1 MKNYF
6 MMALLF
12 AVGAHSQT
20 QTYTATTEVFAN
32 PERGFYHYRSSGT
45 GTYKALNQAELTG
58 FRTNEKVT
66 LVWREFRL
74 DAFKTTAISAD
85 FLAKMQT
92 DFNILRNAGVKAI
105 IRFNYTNTDGTD
117 ASRTQVLAHINQ
129 LKAVVAANEDVISSV
144 EAGFIGNYGEWW
156 FSNNFGTD
164 DHTATNTADRIA
176 VGNAIMTL
184 APNRMVAFRTPTYQ
198 RLIAGSTP
206 VSATT
211 AYNGS
216 TLSRVAAHNDCFL
229 SSSDDYGTYIN
240 TTTDPTYLE
249 NQSRYTFDGG
259 ETCSLTT
266 YSACT
271 NAVATMKKFHFNY
284 LNADYNTDVTSN
296 WQTNGCLDEVKRK
309 LGYRFELTSST
320 IANGTLTI
328 DLQNSGFANVFNTR
342 DVYVVARNTTTGAET
357 PIKLTTNIRLW
368 NAGTT
373 TRLTQSLT
381 SLPTGTY
388 QLFLNLPDQKLPT
401 NPIYS
406 IRLANTGTWDATK
419 GYNNLNQTY
428 TTGTTGGT
436 TPPVVTNPTPTNPTP
451 TNPTPTNPALPVTII
466 LDANG
471 IIQAA
476 NLPCTAGNF
485 TVAVY
490 NTSGRLKATTM
501 DISHLKRGYW
511 IVKITCNGQVY
522 TKKVYKSTGSF

>member
-1 MKNYF
+1 MKNFF
-6 MMALLF
+6 MVALLF
-12 AVGAHSQT
+12 AVGAHAQT
-20 QTYTATTEVFAN
+20 QTYTATTEIFAN
-32 PERGFYHYRSSGT
+32 PERGFYHYRSSGS

-66 LVWREFRL
+66 LIWREFRL

-117 ASRTQVLAHINQ
+117 ASRAQVLAHINQ
-129 LKAVVAANEDVISSV
+129 LKAVVTANEDVISSV

-156 FSNNFGTD
+156 YSNNFGTD

-184 APNRMVAFRTPTYQ
+184 APSRMVAFRTPTYQ
-198 RLIAGSTP
+198 RLIAGATP

-216 TLSRVAAHNDCFL
+216 IVSRVAAHNDCFL

-240 TTTDPTYLE
+240 TTTDPAYLE
-249 NQSRYTFDGG
+249 SQSRYTFDGG

-271 NAVATMKKFHFNY
+271 NAVATMKRFHFNY
-284 LNADYNTDVTSN
+284 MNADYNTDVTAN
-296 WQTNGCLDEVKRK
+296 WQTNGCLDEIKRK
-309 LGYRFELTSST
+309 LGYRFELLNAD
-320 IANGTLTI
+320 IVNGTLTVN
-328 DLQNSGFANVFNTR
+328 LQNSGFANVFNAR
-342 DVYVVARNTTTGAET
+342 DAFIVARNTTTGVET
-357 PIKLTTNIRLW
+357 PLKVNTNVRLW
-368 NAGTT
+368 NAGAT
-373 TRLTQSLT
+373 TRFTQVLTT
-381 SLPTGTY
+381 LPAGTY
-388 QLFLNLPDQKLPT
+388 QLFLNLPDAKLPT

-406 IRLANTGTWDATK
+406 IRMANNGTWDATK
-419 GYNNLNQTY
+419 GYNNLNLTY
-428 TTGTTGGT
+428 TVGTTGGT
-436 TPPVVTNPTPTNPTP
+436 TPPVVVTPTPTNPTP
-451 TNPTPTNPALPVTII
+451 TTPTPVLPVQII

-476 NLPCTAGNF
+476 NLPCTTGNY

-490 NTSGRLKATTM
+490 NTTGRLKATTM

-511 IVKITCNGQVY
+511 IVKITCNGTVH